1 MLNTYFVV
9 GVLQYFSALQGKS
22 RHYLLARAIQFW
34 TPGIPM
40 VYYVGLLAGRNDR
53 EAVQEQQSGR
63 AINRHRFSMEEAAAA
78 TEKPVVKALL
88 QLMRFRN
95 THPAFNGQVRHPP
108 LLLRLQNP
116 AKWDCW
122 LFK

>member
-1 MLNTYFVV
+1 MTRAARHQTLTQDPC
-9 GVLQYFSALQGKS
+9 LPQYFSALQGKS

-40 VYYVGLLAGRNDR
+40 VYYVGLLAGKNDHT
-53 EAVQEQQSGR
+53 AVQEQQTGR
-63 AINRHRFSMEEAAAA
+63 AINRHRYSMEEAAAA

-95 THPAFNGQVRHPP
+95 THPAFNGQVCVGPQV
-108 LLLRLQNP
+108 LG
-116 AKWDCW
+116 
-122 LFK
+122 FS